1 MDETKEALIKK
12 YRSNIYF
19 GGRYFILF
27 GVWSVLRIL
36 MMFMMNREFA
46 EQIFSG
52 VDLSEIDE
60 SLVPIIYS
68 LTFIISFVIAMVI
81 HLTIGVGAIRYSR
94 DKGHRRFFLFIA
106 VCALAVSVLFVPM
119 NLVEA
124 DKIDATVIASMMV
137 DATMAYLLFDM
148 VYSAFKLKNLIGEGR
163 G

>member
-1 MDETKEALIKK
+1 MDETNEALIKR

-36 MMFMMNREFA
+36 MMFMMNSEFA
-46 EQIFSG
+46 EQLFSG

-60 SLVPIIYS
+60 SLVPVVYS
-68 LTFIISFVIAMVI
+68 LTLIVSFVIVMVI
-81 HLTIGVGAIRYSR
+81 HLIIGVGAIRYSR
-94 DKGHRRFFLFIA
+94 DKGHRRLFLFIA
-106 VCALAVSVLFVPM
+106 VLALAVTLSFVPM
-119 NLVEA
+119 DLIGA
-124 DKIDATVIASMMV
+124 DKIDAIAIASALV
-137 DATMAYLLFDM
+137 DATMAYLLFDV

>member
-1 MDETKEALIKK
+1 MDETNEALIKR

-36 MMFMMNREFA
+36 MMFMMNSEFA
-46 EQIFSG
+46 EQLFSG

-60 SLVPIIYS
+60 SLVPVVYS
-68 LTFIISFVIAMVI
+68 LTLIVSFVIVMVI
-81 HLTIGVGAIRYSR
+81 HLIIGVGAIRYSR

-106 VCALAVSVLFVPM
+106 VLALAVTLSFVPM
-119 NLVEA
+119 DLIEA
-124 DKIDATVIASMMV
+124 DKIDAIAIASALV
-137 DATMAYLLFDM
+137 DATMAYLLFD
-148 VYSAFKLKNLIGEGR
+148 VVFSAFKLKKLIGEGR